1 MACHMV
7 CGADVEV
14 PALDS
19 LIVVIDAEVGF
30 RLRLI
35 DVKRS
40 MLWS

>member
-1 MACHMV
+1 MV
-7 CGADVEV
+7 CGAAVEV

-19 LIVVIDAEVGF
+19 LIVVVCAEVGF

-35 DVKRS
+35 DVKGS